1 MSIVKMKHLRLFA
14 MAADR
19 EELLRQ
25 LQHLGCVEIREPDQE
40 LSDPAWAGFARVDD
54 TALADTKA
62 KADRLRAAL
71 DLLNHYAPAKSSMF
85 QPRPLVSEAQLFDAS
100 VRQEATEA
108 AQRISDLE
116 TRIAAIYNEQSKLT
130 AQKASLAPWLE
141 LDADLDIPSTRE
153 VTVTY
158 GAVSGNADRNA
169 VETALAA
176 VTELAQLSWAGR
188 DREFQYV
195 LVLCHRSAEEEAMGV
210 LKTFGF
216 TPASLRGWT
225 GTARANTDAIDA
237 QLTALSAELEGCKAA
252 IGQEAGHREA
262 LRLTIDRLTQD
273 VQREEV
279 KSRLLSTGATLF
291 LEGWVPADKLSKVE
305 AVLSQHAAA
314 WEATDPEPEEY
325 PQVPIQLKNNIL
337 TKPLNMVTNMY
348 VLPAYD
354 GVDPNPLMAPFFI
367 FFFGLMMADMAYG
380 IMMVA
385 GGLFMLKKMRPKGT
399 MADMAGLLVLCGI
412 STFIMGALT
421 GGFFGDFIPQIAKII
436 NPNTTF
442 TSLPYLFTPLTDTL
456 AILVGSLALGLL
468 QVITGMVIS
477 VVRKVQAGNWA
488 DALWDEVTWWVILA
502 GIALAVLGIGS
513 VGGYP
518 VVLIV
523 GLVMLLYGGTRNAKG
538 LGKISSLI
546 GTVYNGATGFFS
558 DILSYARLM
567 ALMLAGSVIAQVF
580 NTLGSVTGNVVGFV
594 IISLIGNMLNF
605 ALNLLGCYVHDLRL
619 QCLEFFGR
627 FYKEGGKPFRP
638 LLINTKYVDI
648 KEEQ

>member
-1 MSIVKMKHLRLFA
+1 M
-14 MAADR
+14 
-19 EELLRQ
+19 
-25 LQHLGCVEIREPDQE
+25 
-40 LSDPAWAGFARVDD
+40 
-54 TALADTKA
+54 
-62 KADRLRAAL
+62 
-71 DLLNHYAPAKSSMF
+71 
-85 QPRPLVSEAQLFDAS
+85 
-100 VRQEATEA
+100 
-108 AQRISDLE
+108 
-116 TRIAAIYNEQSKLT
+116 
-130 AQKASLAPWLE
+130 
-141 LDADLDIPSTRE
+141 
-153 VTVTY
+153 TY

-237 QLTALSAELEGCKAA
+237 RLTALSTELEECKAA

-305 AVLSQHAAA
+305 AVLAQHAVA

-477 VVRKVQAGNWA
+477 VVRKVQAGDWA

>member
-40 LSDPAWAGFARVDD
+40 LSDPAWTGFARVDD

-85 QPRPLVSEAQLFDAS
+85 QPRPLVSEAQLFDES

-108 AQRISDLE
+108 AGRISDLE

-237 QLTALSAELEGCKAA
+237 RLTALSAELEGCKAA

-279 KSRLLSTGATLF
+279 KGRLLSSGATLF
-291 LEGWVPADKLSKVE
+291 LEGWVPADKLSRVE
-305 AVLSQHAAA
+305 ALLSQHAAA
-314 WEATDPEPEEY
+314 WEAAAPRPPRGGGGARRPRARGVPPGARPAQEQRSDPP
-325 PQVPIQLKNNIL
+325 PQHGHRD
-337 TKPLNMVTNMY
+337 
-348 VLPAYD
+348 VLPA
-354 GVDPNPLMAPFFI
+354 
-367 FFFGLMMADMAYG
+367 
-380 IMMVA
+380 
-385 GGLFMLKKMRPKGT
+385 
-399 MADMAGLLVLCGI
+399 
-412 STFIMGALT
+412 
-421 GGFFGDFIPQIAKII
+421 
-436 NPNTTF
+436 
-442 TSLPYLFTPLTDTL
+442 
-456 AILVGSLALGLL
+456 
-468 QVITGMVIS
+468 
-477 VVRKVQAGNWA
+477 
-488 DALWDEVTWWVILA
+488 
-502 GIALAVLGIGS
+502 
-513 VGGYP
+513 
-518 VVLIV
+518 
-523 GLVMLLYGGTRNAKG
+523 
-538 LGKISSLI
+538 
-546 GTVYNGATGFFS
+546 
-558 DILSYARLM
+558 RL
-567 ALMLAGSVIAQVF
+567 
-580 NTLGSVTGNVVGFV
+580 
-594 IISLIGNMLNF
+594 
-605 ALNLLGCYVHDLRL
+605 
-619 QCLEFFGR
+619 
-627 FYKEGGKPFRP
+627 
-638 LLINTKYVDI
+638 
-648 KEEQ
+648 

>member
-85 QPRPLVSEAQLFDAS
+85 QPRPLVSEAQLFDES
-100 VRQEATEA
+100 VRQKATEA
-108 AQRISDLE
+108 AGRISDLE

-158 GAVSGNADRNA
+158 GAVSGNADRNT

-237 QLTALSAELEGCKAA
+237 RLTALSAELEGCKAA

-380 IMMVA
+380 IMMVV

-477 VVRKVQAGNWA
+477 VVRKVQAGDWA

>member
-85 QPRPLVSEAQLFDAS
+85 QPRPLVSEAQLFDES

-153 VTVTY
+153 VPGTH

-237 QLTALSAELEGCKAA
+237 RLTALSTELEECKAA

-305 AVLSQHAAA
+305 AVLAQHAVA

-436 NPNTTF
+436 DPNTTF

-477 VVRKVQAGNWA
+477 VVRKVQAGDWA